1 MPVFYV
7 PKLITSRVGGDGG
20 GGSGCGVN
28 AMSYNDLIFMIDG
41 GCMTFENT
49 QRDCGLDAMASGI
62 DVFTYQGACQ
72 VYMDSILC
80 DLMTPV
86 TIPAE
91 WDSETPGSGIVDG
104 VVEFGPEA
112 MVTVEPYVMPVTAE
126 GCASLRTGYKGYDPE
141 FASTSKIF
149 DPVFENTSTEGMR
162 LTVQLVT
169 FTNEERPGP
178 DGTLLSGEVVIE
190 NQDILPGESYNP
202 GISFGGNQ
210 MLLVQSQSRE
220 PEKTAAGTVTV
231 TKNAS
236 YCPMPTLPNYSNGTE
251 AAVGSNTEY
260 YGTLTAQGA
269 KEIWVQDCNVSKT
282 MFIGAYPNRSKIENV
297 TVTLRNTSNRDVIVS
312 VVRYEL
318 VSQPSGIGSPVY
330 RELSDGNNFLRLVN
344 TETIAGGAFIDLPG
358 ILRQDQALYV
368 EAINATPGNTFHLE
382 LETTPVIQTT
392 GACPIPLIDQDGRD
406 HLHYWW
412 SADASVVQVE
422 TYTHALIGCDDH
434 TVRMHWR
441 ETASHTGSGAAY
453 SATITNTGAFP
464 IIVDMIRT
472 EYGGAGGNSVVGM
485 RTDLQNVI
493 IESGQSEVVNMI
505 DDTNYGRTSHAIR
518 SRMVN
523 AEDVGEVT
531 IVMPQ

>member
-7 PKLITSRVGGDGG
+7 PKLITSRVGGDGPA
-20 GGSGCGVN
+20 CGVN

-72 VYMDSILC
+72 VYMDLILC

-86 TIPAE
+86 VIPAE
-91 WDSETPGSGIVDG
+91 WDSGTPGGGIVDG
-104 VVEFGPEA
+104 ALEFGYET
-112 MVTVEPYVMPVTAE
+112 MFDVHPYVLPVSAD
-126 GCASLRTGYKGYDPE
+126 GCVPLRVGYRGLDPN

-149 DPVFENTSTEGMR
+149 DPVFENTSTEDMR
-162 LTVQLVT
+162 VTLQLVT
-169 FTNEERPGP
+169 FTNEVREGP
-178 DGTLLSGEVVIE
+178 DGTLLSGQTVVE
-190 NQDILPGESYNP
+190 NQDVLAGESYSP
-202 GISFGGNQ
+202 GISFGGDQ

-220 PEKTAAGTVTV
+220 PEKAASGTVTI
-231 TKNAS
+231 TKNNS
-236 YCPMPTLPNYSNGTE
+236 YCPILSTPIFNNGTE

-269 KEIWVQDCNVSKT
+269 KEIWVRDCNLSKT
-282 MFIGAYPNRSKIENV
+282 MFVGAYPNRSKIENV
-297 TVTLRNTSNRDVIVS
+297 TVTLRNTSNREVVVN

-318 VSQPSGIGSPVY
+318 TSQPSGIGAPSY
-330 RELSDGNNFLRLVN
+330 REVADGNDFLRLVN
-344 TETIAGGAFIDLPG
+344 TQTMAGGDFIDLPG
-358 ILRQDQALYV
+358 ILRQDQALYI
-368 EAINATPGNTFHLE
+368 EAINSTPGNTFHLE
-382 LETTPVIQTT
+382 LETTPVVQTT
-392 GACPIPLIDQDGRD
+392 GACPIPLIDQAGRD

-412 SADASVVQVE
+412 GADASVVQVE

-441 ETASHTGSGAAY
+441 ETASHAGSGAAY
-453 SATITNTGAFP
+453 SATITNTGAAA

-472 EYGGAGGNSVVGM
+472 ERNSQSVVVGM
-485 RTDLQNVI
+485 RTDLQDVI
-493 IESGQSEVVNMI
+493 IAPGQSEVVNMI
-505 DDTNYGRTSHAIR
+505 DDTNYGYTSHSIR
-518 SRMVN
+518 ARMVN

-531 IVMPQ
+531 IFMPQ